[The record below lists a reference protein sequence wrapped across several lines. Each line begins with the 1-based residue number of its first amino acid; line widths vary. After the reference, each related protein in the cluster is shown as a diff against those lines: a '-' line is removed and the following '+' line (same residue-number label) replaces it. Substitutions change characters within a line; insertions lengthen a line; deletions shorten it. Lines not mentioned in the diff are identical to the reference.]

1 MEEPKIERQVPQ
13 EQIPSIWDLLYGVLA
28 SPAKTLRQISERHPL
43 GWAILIVILI
53 SPLGAITLEQP
64 EFLKLGRG
72 SLILLYM
79 SLSAIM
85 WPIWAGL
92 MHLMARLLRG
102 QGDYLGLLCALGFA
116 GLPRIFVAPLAL
128 LGRLLGIF
136 GTLLELLG
144 NLALGVWMLVL
155 GVLAVRE
162 THGLSTGRAVAAF
175 LIPSAVIGIIIG
187 IIAVSLILPEM
198 LKEVEP

>member
-1 MEEPKIERQVPQ
+1 MPQ

-28 SPAKTLRQISERHPL
+28 SPAKTLRQISERPPL
-43 GWAILIVILI
+43 SWAILIVILVSLLI
-53 SPLGAITLEQP
+53 GITLEQP

-72 SLILLYM
+72 SFILLYM

-85 WPIWAGL
+85 WLIGVGL
-92 MHLMARLLRG
+92 VHFMGRLLGG
-102 QGDYLGLLCALGFA
+102 QGNYLGLFCAWGFA
-116 GLPRIFVAPLAL
+116 SLPGIFMAPLAL
-128 LGRLLGIF
+128 LGRLPGIL
-136 GTLLELLG
+136 GTLLEVLG
-144 NLALGVWMLVL
+144 NLALVVWMLVL